1 MKHYLNDG
9 MNESLKLT
17 GIAKRYGA
25 SQNVLSGLNYEFKPG
40 TATGL
45 VGENGSGK
53 TTLLRLLSV
62 TAFPTSGT
70 ITYGS
75 INIHE
80 TPYEYLQSVGLVND
94 SSDLPQDLT
103 AVELLEWILRGRKRW
118 DETSQS
124 EIVGLLDRLYL
135 DERRHNLIGTYSSGM
150 IKKTQIALSLIVAPT
165 ILLMDEPFRGL
176 DDATQKT
183 VLVQLQEFR
192 NKGGILVVSS
202 HMKSILETLCDDFL
216 NLPIRA

>member
-1 MKHYLNDG
+1 MKHHLNVG

-216 NLPIRA
+216 NLLIRA

>member
-1 MKHYLNDG
+1 MKHHLNDG

-17 GIAKRYGA
+17 DVTKRYGA
-25 SQNVLSGLNYEFKPG
+25 SQHVLSGLNYEFKPG

-62 TAFPTSGT
+62 AAFPTSGT

-80 TPYEYLQSVGLVND
+80 KPYEYLQSVGLVND

-118 DETSQS
+118 NETSQS
-124 EIVGLLDRLYL
+124 EIVGTLDRLYL
-135 DERRHNLIGTYSSGM
+135 DERRYNLIGTYSSGM
-150 IKKTQIALSLIVAPT
+150 LKKTQIALSLIVAPV